1 MEVKM
6 TTSSTTNIDHE
17 LKSFCRKQ
25 SMYLGV
31 DEIYTTD
38 CLNQLALFPRNPFGS
53 YQIQKFTAIPKYKYK
68 SQYTLKPCSIL
79 HSQTH
84 K

>member
-38 CLNQLALFPRNPFGS
+38 CLNQLALFP
-53 YQIQKFTAIPKYKYK
+53 
-68 SQYTLKPCSIL
+68 
-79 HSQTH
+79 
-84 K
+84 